1 MARVVW
7 LPEALGAV
15 DAIRAYIQE
24 FDPRAAGRVAE
35 RLIAAGY
42 SLRDFPN
49 RGRPTPSGLREL
61 VTVPPYVLRYVV
73 VDDTVYIT
81 TVKHGAQRRD

>member
-24 FDPRAAGRVAE
+24 FDPRAAQRVAE

-42 SLRDFPN
+42 SLSDFPN

-73 VDDTVYIT
+73 VDDRVYIT
-81 TVKHGAQRRD
+81 TVKHGSQRRD